1 MATLKEV
8 ARLANVSLGTVSN
21 VLNGKTHNEEL
32 IDRVEKAMKQLSYRP
47 DATAR
52 SLKSTRTNMVGVI
65 LPDMTQKFN
74 GDFLME
80 LERLL
85 RERGYGLS
93 VKFSRNNRLIERKSI
108 ESFLDMRVD
117 GMILYSVLRQKPWRE
132 EWKQVGKPLLLVSRH
147 DAVDFSG
154 DNIVLDYGAAFREL
168 METLYSR
175 GVIQVGLVMDR
186 DLLFDARMSSIFQEY
201 YPETGRLKIV
211 DGSQER
217 GFQAMFELCA
227 SCTRMDA
234 VIAGSQEIGAGIK
247 KALEMLKMDRVP
259 VYVIKESSWI
269 VDTGTYAGEISLS
282 PKQTAREA
290 VCRLMEAIDRPR
302 LHESLT
308 RYIPAVFKQTPAV
321 QMGIRPGETDLRFAV
336 YDCSSARSMEMLTM
350 IYERESGKKIH
361 FDMYAYDELE
371 KTLYER
377 SGAKDGYYDGFM
389 IDITWLEG
397 LVESGC
403 VKNLDHL
410 LDRRDCLAGFIDGAV
425 KDYGMYVESL
435 YAIPFMSGA
444 QILFYQE
451 DLFENRQLQMRFK
464 RKYGEELAPPKTWS
478 QFNVVAEFFTQ
489 EYTPESP
496 VKYGVSIPQ
505 GDNVYTAIE
514 FLSRLWS
521 CGGQVFN
528 AMGEVCINST
538 NALQA
543 LKNLLQSYR
552 YSSGKTM
559 ISWNETADEFARGN
573 SAMVI
578 LYSSDAGD
586 INNYT
591 LSRIA
596 GNIGFA
602 LPPGGTPVLGG
613 WSLGL
618 NRYGRHQEEAERF
631 LLWLGDRHNG
641 IPLSLLGGSTMNRE
655 YYERPDLENLE
666 PWKSLV
672 LESSRISRKRTM
684 PEILDESRF
693 KNTIYTTIIPGEIM
707 GVVRGEQDGEK
718 ALMHMEQKIRALLG

>member
-8 ARLANVSLGTVSN
+8 ASLAGVSLGTVSN
-21 VLNGKTHNEEL
+21 VLNGKTQNEEL
-32 IDRVEKAMKQLSYRP
+32 ISRVEKAMKQLAYRP

-65 LPDMTQKFN
+65 LPDITQKFN

-85 RERGYGLS
+85 REKGYGLS
-93 VKFSRNNRLIERKSI
+93 VKFSRNNRLIERRSI

-132 EWKQVGKPLLLVSRH
+132 EWGQVGKPLVLVSRH
-147 DAVDFSG
+147 DAADFAG
-154 DNIVLDYGAAFREL
+154 DNIVLDHSRAFQEL
-168 METLYSR
+168 MEALYSR
-175 GVIQVGLVMDR
+175 GVIQVGLIMDR
-186 DLLFDARMSSIFQEY
+186 DLLFDAKLGSIFQEY
-201 YPETGRLKIV
+201 YPETGKLKIV

-227 SCTRMDA
+227 SCSRMDA
-234 VIAGSQEIGAGIK
+234 VIAGSPEIGAGIG
-247 KALEMLKMDRVP
+247 KALEMLKMNHVP
-259 VYVIKESSWI
+259 VYVVKESSWI

-282 PKQTAREA
+282 PKQAAREA
-290 VCRLMEAIDRPR
+290 VSRLMEAIDKPL
-302 LHESLT
+302 LHEAST
-308 RYIPAVFKQTPAV
+308 RYIRAEFRQTPTV
-321 QMGIRPGETDLRFAV
+321 LTGIRPGTVDLRFAV
-336 YDCSSARSMEMLTM
+336 YDCSSARSMEMLAM

-361 FDMYAYDELE
+361 FDLYPYDELE
-371 KTLYER
+371 KTLYEH

-389 IDITWLEG
+389 MDITWLEG

-403 VKNLDHL
+403 VKNLDYL
-410 LDRRDCLAGFIDGAV
+410 LARHEYMAGFIDGAV

-444 QILFYQE
+444 QILFYQK
-451 DLFENRQLQMRFK
+451 DLFENRSLQMRFK
-464 RKYGEELAPPKTWS
+464 RKYNEELMPPKTWS
-478 QFNVVAEFFTQ
+478 QFNVVAGFFTQ

-496 VKYGVSIPQ
+496 VKYGISIPQ

-528 AMGEVCINST
+528 AMGEVSINST
-538 NALQA
+538 NAMQA
-543 LKNLLQSYR
+543 LNNLLQSYR

-559 ISWNETADEFARGN
+559 VSWNDAADEFARGN

-578 LYSSDAGD
+578 LYSSDVGG

-591 LSRIA
+591 LSRTA
-596 GNIGFA
+596 GNIGYA

-631 LLWLGDRHNG
+631 LLWLCDKHNG
-641 IPLSLLGGSTMNRE
+641 IPLSLLGGSTLSRE

-672 LESSRISRKRTM
+672 LESSRISRKRVM

-693 KNTIYTTIIPGEIM
+693 KNTIYTAIIPGEIM
-707 GVVRGEQDGEK
+707 RVVRGEQDGEE
-718 ALMHMEQKIRALLG
+718 ALLHMEQKIRALIG